1 MAPMTNRAPPPGWGQ
16 QWNQQSAVPG
26 GYPPYVPPRHTNGM
40 AIAALVGSLVF
51 APLGIVFGHIARS
64 QIRRTSEEGS
74 GLAIAGLAIG
84 YIFTGLALLYV
95 IALVVLL
102 VVAMQNDSSHSST
115 YTTTSYSAE
124 MAAYS

>member
-1 MAPMTNRAPPPGWGQ
+1 M
-16 QWNQQSAVPG
+16 
-26 GYPPYVPPRHTNGM
+26 
-40 AIAALVGSLVF
+40 
-51 APLGIVFGHIARS
+51 FGHIARS
-64 QIRRTSEEGS
+64 QIRRTGDEGS

-95 IALVVLL
+95 IAMVVLL

-124 MAAYS
+124 MAAYSSSLVPSPMR